1 MPRTLVSYFL
11 FTCYVLISLTACVPK
26 QGVTRAQKEL
36 AVVNRQLQ
44 QQSDGLDSLEKERK
58 KKEQL
63 NQIDDT
69 ASARIKKFIDK
80 TGKQI
85 DTLVSNN
92 KILIGETELEKAD
105 WDRLRNALSF
115 SKKTSKLIGEK
126 IEFLNELIDQNLVLR
141 IDQDVVFA
149 PGKYEVEPGVA
160 TAIGKIFEPAAKEI
174 DYLVKKYPDFPLS
187 LVITAKGY
195 SDATQIAEG
204 SGLYKELKERVKL
217 QTSNPG
223 NRELNKELSVARA
236 EAVIRLFKNYTVN
249 RSSTG
254 GNIRNILY
262 LHEGKGETF
271 PDPKVSNYQ
280 VNDPRRRVVLLFWSI
295 FPE

>member
-1 MPRTLVSYFL
+1 MLKTTIPYLLPFL
-11 FTCYVLISLTACVPK
+11 LALLSFTACVPK
-26 QGVTRAQKEL
+26 QGITNARKEL
-36 AVVNRQLQ
+36 GTVNQQLKEQ
-44 QQSDGLDSLEKERK
+44 DASLANLEKERT

-69 ASARIKKFIDK
+69 ASSRIKKFIDN
-80 TGKQI
+80 THQQL
-85 DTLVSNN
+85 DTLVRNN
-92 KILIGETELEKAD
+92 TVLIGETAVEKED
-105 WDRLRNALSF
+105 WDRLRKALAF
-115 SKKTSKLIGEK
+115 SRKTSKLIGEK
-126 IEFLNELIDQNLVLR
+126 IDFLNELIDQNLVLR
-141 IDQDVVFA
+141 IDQDVVFGS
-149 PGKYEVEPGVA
+149 GKYEVDPSVA
-160 TAIGKIFEPAAKEI
+160 DAIGRLFEPAAKEI

-204 SGLYKELKERVKL
+204 STLYKELKERVKL

-249 RSSTG
+249 RSKSG

-262 LHEGKGETF
+262 LHEGKGETY
-271 PDPKVSNYQ
+271 PDPKISNYQ